1 MKKTKHII
9 SIIFFVFLN
18 SFCFG
23 QNKNDNLN
31 IIGCWQTVKYS
42 TVKEEVI
49 YPSEVKMIYKFY
61 LDGSYEMII
70 SNSATNQNRE
80 QNGTYSYKKNSL
92 TLITNNGEPIT
103 DKISFVDA
111 CNLKWDVVLE
121 NENGTFQLKRTLCE
135 D

>member
-1 MKKTKHII
+1 MKITTHIT
-9 SIIFFVFLN
+9 SIIFFVFIN
-18 SFCFG
+18 SYCFG
-23 QNKNDNLN
+23 QNKKDNLN

-42 TVKEEVI
+42 TAKEEVL
-49 YPSEVKMIYKFY
+49 YPAEVKMIYRFY

-80 QNGTYSYKKNSL
+80 QNGTYIYKKNSL

-121 NENGTFQLKRTLCE
+121 NENGTFQLKRILC
-135 D
+135 DF

>member
-1 MKKTKHII
+1 MKKTTHII

-111 CNLKWDVVLE
+111 CTLKWDVVLE
-121 NENGTFQLKRTLCE
+121 NENGTFQLKRILCE